1 MAWHKVLRGVFLQL
15 SACDKEMWVHN
26 SNALLFQTHAD
37 VTLAKADAALRLKEA
52 ECTELKAE
60 NETLRTELT
69 AVKQR
74 LSTSTEQADRLH
86 QEGQVRI

>member
-1 MAWHKVLRGVFLQL
+1 M
-15 SACDKEMWVHN
+15 
-26 SNALLFQTHAD
+26 LLFQTHAD
-37 VTLAKADAALRLKEA
+37 VTQAKADAALRLKEA
-52 ECTELKAE
+52 ECTELKVE
-60 NETLRTELT
+60 NETIKTELT